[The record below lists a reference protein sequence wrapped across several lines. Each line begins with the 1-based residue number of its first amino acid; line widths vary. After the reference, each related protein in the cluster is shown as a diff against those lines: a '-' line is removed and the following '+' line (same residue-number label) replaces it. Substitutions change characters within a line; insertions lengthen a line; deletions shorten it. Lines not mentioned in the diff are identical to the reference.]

1 MSPLTGNLGGENSR
15 LSNIE
20 LGLFPIRVIPG
31 RIGQVI
37 NLKAHYQPNLPRRKT

>member
-1 MSPLTGNLGGENSR
+1 MSLTGNIGGENSR

-31 RIGQVI
+31 RIGGVI
-37 NLKAHYQPNLPRRKT
+37 NLKGHYQPNIGRKK